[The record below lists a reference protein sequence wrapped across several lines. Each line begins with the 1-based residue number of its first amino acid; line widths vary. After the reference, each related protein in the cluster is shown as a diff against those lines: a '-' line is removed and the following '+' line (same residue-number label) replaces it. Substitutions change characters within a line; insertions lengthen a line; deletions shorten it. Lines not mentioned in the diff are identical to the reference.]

1 MRFKERGCNIWNGL
15 ERVFGSNNGAVGA
28 IVWSQFILECG
39 LRMASDNGNDHIE
52 GDKGNDEPADDKAGL
67 IEGALQPFVL
77 PLLPLPL
84 EVHQVVGI
92 VRLILLKF
100 CSCVLG

>member
-1 MRFKERGCNIWNGL
+1 MPVTNIRYV
-15 ERVFGSNNGAVGA
+15 ERVFCSNSRAVGA

-39 LRMASDNGNDHIE
+39 LRMASDDGDHHIE

-67 IEGALQPFVL
+67 IEGALEPLML

-92 VRLILLKF
+92 VCLILLKF
-100 CSCVLG
+100 CSCVLR